1 MITRKFL
8 LLGALSAVLTAAAQA
23 QMPPTPMSSHPT
35 PQAHGNMQSSPAG
48 HVGVGVVRSID
59 ANSRVLIIAHQ
70 AIAGMGM
77 PAMTMPFRVDDAVV
91 ISGVKAGDTVAFV
104 LTSNP
109 QGTVITSLQAVA
121 STAGA
126 SDKPSAPAM
135 PGMPEMHSKSG
146 MAMMEHCQEM
156 MKRN

>member
-1 MITRKFL
+1 MITRKLFI
-8 LLGALSAVLTAAAQA
+8 LGALAGLLTAGAQA
-23 QMPPTPMSSHPT
+23 QMPSTPMAGHSAPAANGSMH
-35 PQAHGNMQSSPAG
+35 SSPAG
-48 HVGVGVVRSID
+48 HVGVGLVRSID
-59 ANSRVLIIAHQ
+59 AKSRVLIIAHQ

-77 PAMTMPFRVDDAVV
+77 PAMTMPFRVDDAVA
-91 ISGVKAGDTVAFV
+91 ISSVKAGDTVAFV
-104 LTSNP
+104 LTSNA

-126 SDKPSAPAM
+126 GDKPGAPAM

>member
-1 MITRKFL
+1 MTTRKFFI
-8 LLGALSAVLTAAAQA
+8 LGALAGLLTAGAQA
-23 QMPPTPMSSHPT
+23 QMPSTPMAGQSAPA
-35 PQAHGNMQSSPAG
+35 AHGSMQSSPAG

-59 ANSRVLIIAHQ
+59 VKSRVLIIAHQ

-91 ISGVKAGDTVAFV
+91 ISSVKAGETVAFV
-104 LTSNP
+104 LTSNA
-109 QGTVITSLQAVA
+109 QGTVITSLQAVV
-121 STAGA
+121 STAG
-126 SDKPSAPAM
+126 DKPGAPAM